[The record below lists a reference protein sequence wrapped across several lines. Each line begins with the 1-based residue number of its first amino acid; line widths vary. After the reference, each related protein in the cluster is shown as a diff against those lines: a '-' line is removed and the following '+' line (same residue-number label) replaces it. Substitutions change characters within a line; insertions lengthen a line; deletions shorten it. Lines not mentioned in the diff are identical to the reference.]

1 MSDTSSENGE
11 NKRIRNQLTD
21 KQRCLIEIL
30 CDQDKDAEEIRDHP
44 LLRRQD
50 GTRILMK
57 TVREWIERYRT
68 TGSTSVKPKS
78 GRPRILNKHQET
90 RLVNRLMKNPN
101 EMYSEVKDSF
111 RLKCT
116 RKTVNNY
123 GLRNGFRAFRP
134 MKSKANSK
142 PAKKPTRQSTRKS
155 ARNLEKRERKIE
167 KKNEKDE
174 KPALNASFKIRIM

>member
-30 CDQDKDAEEIRDHP
+30 CDQNKEAQEIRDHP

-68 TGSTSVKPKS
+68 TGSTSVKKKT
-78 GRPRILNKHQET
+78 GRPRILNKTQET
-90 RLVNRLMKNPN
+90 RLINRLIKNPN
-101 EMYSEVKDSF
+101 EMYSTVKDSLK
-111 RLKCT
+111 LKCT
-116 RKTVNNY
+116 RKTLNNY

-134 MKSKANSK
+134 VKTKVNTAKPAAKKTATRNSK
-142 PAKKPTRQSTRKS
+142 RVAK
-155 ARNLEKRERKIE
+155 KIE
-167 KKNEKDE
+167 KKIVKDE
-174 KPALNASFKIRIM
+174 KPATPNASFKIRIM